1 MKKRSGAGMERY
13 MLHLKNKGYAPRDS
27 RSVVLRARDLGSRA
41 GASVR
46 VARIATGF
54 IELDVSVEADL
65 LDDLVRNLEPI
76 GPADNIRHVAGE
88 TISKE
93 QGIKDGIFYFNN
105 ERFWESHEAF
115 EEVWKKCIGREKEL
129 VQGIILVAVA
139 FAHGQ
144 RNERMVGIGML
155 KRALEKLGTSPS
167 RYHTINVD
175 MMRQKAMEMRAE
187 GQLDLFEI

>member
-1 MKKRSGAGMERY
+1 MKKLTTTYMERY
-13 MLHLKNKGYAPRDS
+13 MLHLKNKRYAPKDS
-27 RSVVLRARDLGSRA
+27 RKVVYNARDLGSRT

-46 VARIATGF
+46 VARIATNF

-65 LDDLVRNLEPI
+65 LDDLIKDLASI
-76 GPADNIRHVAGE
+76 GPIDNIRHVFEEEIA
-88 TISKE
+88 KE

-115 EEVWKKCIGREKEL
+115 EGVWKKCLGREKEL

-144 RNERMVGIGML
+144 RNERRIGIGML

-167 RYHTINVD
+167 KYHTIDVD
-175 MMRQKAMEMRAE
+175 MMRRKAMAMRT
-187 GQLDLFEI
+187 GRQLELFEI